1 MTAARD
7 EKAFDL
13 IRQRAGSVAVVSAL
27 NAKALKLTQLVAGTE
42 MEILRLEMETARN
55 PANRQLVQEL
65 HEVEESAEAMRQAL
79 VDCAGE
85 IEAAEEDVAALDRE
99 IEAAKGG

>member
-1 MTAARD
+1 MATRD

-13 IRQRAGSVAVVSAL
+13 IRRRAGSIAVVSAL
-27 NAKALKLTQLVAGTE
+27 NAKALKLTQAIAGAE
-42 MEILRLEMETARN
+42 MEVLRIELETARN
-55 PANRQLVQEL
+55 PADRQLVQEL
-65 HEVEESAEAMRQAL
+65 HEVEESAEAMRHAL